1 MLHKA
6 TSALGRI
13 MHSKKVIVVSA
24 SGKKVELIPPVV
36 LDPPDF
42 GPTGLI
48 WTTIETITID
58 EDFKYYNSELTG
70 NPKVDL
76 QIIYGSKD
84 VHNSVGILTR
94 PTEDNIAK
102 IKRNYDISLTKC
114 EDTYLINN
122 GRHRIVY
129 LKHYYADC
137 YPYCDTEEA
146 LKALKQKV
154 TIPVRI
160 NKRLEDRQINE
171 ILIFLKEKYEKMYIY
186 KTDVLNDN
194 PELAIFYEGSL
205 YYVKNK
211 EEITDFYQRIELGED
226 LSEYKLLILE
236 DITYPDINRVFEELH
251 NLYGNNIY
259 QLSYI
264 GLIRL
269 LKLTPLTID
278 GIPIKVEQ
286 LPLKKLYLK
295 YLDMTTCYMICQ
307 TYDVDLPE
315 DTSFQYSKFSKEH
328 KIGIYLMQIINQ
340 HLEYKDLPWEEIF
353 AILHQDP
360 KLSQYDSDYLKDIA
374 MEHGIRELLGDQ
386 IFVMKKKKK
395 NG

>member
-1 MLHKA
+1 MLNKA
-6 TSALGRI
+6 TSALSKI
-13 MHSKKVIVVSA
+13 MRSKKIIVVS
-24 SGKKVELIPPVV
+24 SNGKRLEYIPPVV
-36 LDPPDF
+36 IEPPDF

-48 WTTIETITID
+48 WTTIEQITID

-76 QIIYGSKD
+76 QLIYGSKD

-94 PTEDNIAK
+94 PSEDNIAR

-114 EDTYLINN
+114 DDTYLINN

-129 LKHYYADC
+129 LKHYFADC
-137 YPYCDTEEA
+137 YQYCDTEEA
-146 LKALKQKV
+146 LNTLKQKV

-160 NKRLEDRQINE
+160 NKRLEDRRINE
-171 ILIFLKEKYEKMYIY
+171 ILIFLKENYEDMFIF

-194 PELAIFYEGSL
+194 PELAIFYEDSL

-211 EEITDFYQRIELGED
+211 DEIIDFYQRIELGED
-226 LSEYKLLILE
+226 LTEYKLLNLE
-236 DITYPDINRVFEELH
+236 PVTYPDINRVFEELH
-251 NLYGNNIY
+251 NIYGNHIY
-259 QLSYI
+259 ELSYI

-269 LKLTPLTID
+269 LKLTPLYID
-278 GIPIKVEQ
+278 GISIKVEQ
-286 LPLKKLYLK
+286 LPLKKLYFK
-295 YLDMTTCYMICQ
+295 YLDMTTCYMICN
-307 TYDVDLPE
+307 TYDIDLPE

-340 HLEYKDLPWEEIF
+340 HLEYKEYTWEQIF
-353 AILHQDP
+353 AILHEDP

-386 IFVMKKKKK
+386 IFTKKRKK
-395 NG
+395 

>member
-1 MLHKA
+1 MLNKA
-6 TSALGRI
+6 TGALSKI
-13 MHSKKVIVVSA
+13 MRSKKIIVVS
-24 SGKKVELIPPVV
+24 SNGKRLEYIPPVV
-36 LDPPDF
+36 IEPPDF

-48 WTTIETITID
+48 WTTIEQITID

-76 QIIYGSKD
+76 QLIYGSKD
-84 VHNSVGILTR
+84 VHNSIGILTR
-94 PTEDNIAK
+94 PSEDNIAR

-114 EDTYLINN
+114 DDTYLINN

-129 LKHYYADC
+129 LKHYFADC
-137 YPYCDTEEA
+137 YQYCDTEEA
-146 LKALKQKV
+146 LNTLKQKV

-160 NKRLEDRQINE
+160 NKRLEDRRINE
-171 ILIFLKEKYEKMYIY
+171 ILIFLKEKYEDMFIF

-194 PELAIFYEGSL
+194 PELAIFYEDSL

-211 EEITDFYQRIELGED
+211 DEIIDFYQRIELGED
-226 LSEYKLLILE
+226 LTEYKLLNLE
-236 DITYPDINRVFEELH
+236 PVTYPDINRVFEELH
-251 NLYGNNIY
+251 NIYGNHIY
-259 QLSYI
+259 ELSYI

-269 LKLTPLTID
+269 LKLTPLYID
-278 GIPIKVEQ
+278 GISIKVEQ
-286 LPLKKLYLK
+286 LPLKKLYFK
-295 YLDMTTCYMICQ
+295 YLDMTTCYMICN
-307 TYDVDLPE
+307 TYDIDLPE

-340 HLEYKDLPWEEIF
+340 HLEYKEYTWEQIF
-353 AILHQDP
+353 AILHEDP

-386 IFVMKKKKK
+386 IFVKRKKK
-395 NG
+395 

>member
-1 MLHKA
+1 MLNKA
-6 TSALGRI
+6 TSALSKI
-13 MHSKKVIVVSA
+13 MRSKKIIVVS
-24 SGKKVELIPPVV
+24 SNGKRLEYIPPVV
-36 LDPPDF
+36 IEPPDF

-48 WTTIETITID
+48 WTTIEQITID

-76 QIIYGSKD
+76 QLIYGSKD

-94 PTEDNIAK
+94 PSEDNIAR

-114 EDTYLINN
+114 DDTYLINN

-129 LKHYYADC
+129 LKHYFADC
-137 YPYCDTEEA
+137 YQYCDTEEA
-146 LKALKQKV
+146 LNTLKQKV

-160 NKRLEDRQINE
+160 NKRLEDRRINE
-171 ILIFLKEKYEKMYIY
+171 ILIFLKEKYEDMFIF

-194 PELAIFYEGSL
+194 LELAIFYEDSL

-211 EEITDFYQRIELGED
+211 DEIIDFYQRIELGED
-226 LSEYKLLILE
+226 LTEYKLLNLE
-236 DITYPDINRVFEELH
+236 PVTYPDINRVFEELH
-251 NLYGNNIY
+251 NIYGNHIY
-259 QLSYI
+259 ELSYI

-269 LKLTPLTID
+269 LKLTPLYID
-278 GIPIKVEQ
+278 GISIKVEQ
-286 LPLKKLYLK
+286 LPLKKLYFK
-295 YLDMTTCYMICQ
+295 YLDMTTCYMICN
-307 TYDVDLPE
+307 TYDIDLPE

-340 HLEYKDLPWEEIF
+340 HLEYKEYTWEQIF
-353 AILHQDP
+353 AILHEDP

-386 IFVMKKKKK
+386 IFTKKRKK
-395 NG
+395 

>member
-1 MLHKA
+1 MLNKA
-6 TSALGRI
+6 TGALSKI
-13 MHSKKVIVVSA
+13 MRSKKIIVVS
-24 SGKKVELIPPVV
+24 SNGKRLEYIPPVV
-36 LDPPDF
+36 IEPPDF

-48 WTTIETITID
+48 WTTIEQITID

-76 QIIYGSKD
+76 QLIYGSKD

-94 PTEDNIAK
+94 PSEDNIAR

-114 EDTYLINN
+114 DDTYLINN

-129 LKHYYADC
+129 LKHYFADC
-137 YPYCDTEEA
+137 YQYCDTEEA
-146 LKALKQKV
+146 LNTLKQKV

-160 NKRLEDRQINE
+160 NKRLEDRRINE
-171 ILIFLKEKYEKMYIY
+171 ILIFLKEKYEDMFIF

-194 PELAIFYEGSL
+194 PELAIFYEDSL

-211 EEITDFYQRIELGED
+211 DEIIDFYQRIELGED
-226 LSEYKLLILE
+226 LTEYKLLNLE
-236 DITYPDINRVFEELH
+236 PVTYPDINRVFEELH
-251 NLYGNNIY
+251 NIYGNHIY
-259 QLSYI
+259 ELSYI

-269 LKLTPLTID
+269 LKLTPLYID
-278 GIPIKVEQ
+278 GISIKVEQ
-286 LPLKKLYLK
+286 LPLKKLYFK
-295 YLDMTTCYMICQ
+295 YLDMTTCYMICN
-307 TYDVDLPE
+307 TYDIDLPE

-340 HLEYKDLPWEEIF
+340 HLEYKEYTWEQIF
-353 AILHQDP
+353 AILHEDP
-360 KLSQYDSDYLKDIA
+360 KLSQYDSDYLKDIS

-386 IFVMKKKKK
+386 IFTKKRKK
-395 NG
+395 

>member
-1 MLHKA
+1 MLNKA
-6 TSALGRI
+6 TSALSKI
-13 MHSKKVIVVSA
+13 MRSKKIIVVS
-24 SGKKVELIPPVV
+24 SNGKRLEYIPPVV
-36 LDPPDF
+36 IEPPDF

-48 WTTIETITID
+48 WTTIEQITID

-76 QIIYGSKD
+76 QLIYGSKD

-94 PTEDNIAK
+94 PSEDNIAR

-114 EDTYLINN
+114 DDTYLINN

-129 LKHYYADC
+129 LKHYFADC
-137 YPYCDTEEA
+137 YQYCDTEEA
-146 LKALKQKV
+146 LNTLKQKV

-160 NKRLEDRQINE
+160 NKRLEDRRINE
-171 ILIFLKEKYEKMYIY
+171 ILIFLKENYEDMFIF

-194 PELAIFYEGSL
+194 PELAIFYEDSL

-211 EEITDFYQRIELGED
+211 DEIIDFYQRIELGED
-226 LSEYKLLILE
+226 LTEYKLLNLE
-236 DITYPDINRVFEELH
+236 PVTYPDINRVFEELH
-251 NLYGNNIY
+251 NIYGNHIY
-259 QLSYI
+259 ELSYI

-269 LKLTPLTID
+269 LKLTPLYID
-278 GIPIKVEQ
+278 GISIKVEQ
-286 LPLKKLYLK
+286 LPLKKLYFK
-295 YLDMTTCYMICQ
+295 YLDMTTCYMICN
-307 TYDVDLPE
+307 TYDIDLPE

-340 HLEYKDLPWEEIF
+340 HLEYKEYTWEQIF
-353 AILHQDP
+353 AILHEDP

-386 IFVMKKKKK
+386 IFTKRKKK
-395 NG
+395 

>member
-1 MLHKA
+1 MLNKA
-6 TSALGRI
+6 TSALSKI
-13 MHSKKVIVVSA
+13 MRSKKIIVVS
-24 SGKKVELIPPVV
+24 SNGKRLEYIPPVV
-36 LDPPDF
+36 IEPPDF

-48 WTTIETITID
+48 WTTIEQITID

-76 QIIYGSKD
+76 QLIYGSKD

-94 PTEDNIAK
+94 PSEDNIAR

-114 EDTYLINN
+114 DDTYLINN

-129 LKHYYADC
+129 LKHYFADC
-137 YPYCDTEEA
+137 YQYCDTEEA
-146 LKALKQKV
+146 LNTLKQKV

-160 NKRLEDRQINE
+160 NKRLEDRRINE
-171 ILIFLKEKYEKMYIY
+171 ILIFLKEKYEDMFIF

-211 EEITDFYQRIELGED
+211 DEIIDFYQRIELGED
-226 LSEYKLLILE
+226 LTEYKLLNLE
-236 DITYPDINRVFEELH
+236 PVTYPDINRVFEELH
-251 NLYGNNIY
+251 NIYGNHIY
-259 QLSYI
+259 ELSYI

-269 LKLTPLTID
+269 LKLTPLYID
-278 GIPIKVEQ
+278 GISIKVEQ
-286 LPLKKLYLK
+286 LPLKKLYFK
-295 YLDMTTCYMICQ
+295 YLDMTTCYMICN
-307 TYDVDLPE
+307 TYDIDLPE

-340 HLEYKDLPWEEIF
+340 HLEYKEYTWEQIF
-353 AILHQDP
+353 AILHEDP

-386 IFVMKKKKK
+386 IFTKKRKK
-395 NG
+395 

>member
-1 MLHKA
+1 MLNKA
-6 TSALGRI
+6 TSALSRI
-13 MHSKKVIVVSA
+13 MRSKKIIIVSPN
-24 SGKKVELIPPVV
+24 GKRLEYIPPVV
-36 LDPPDF
+36 IEPPDF

-48 WTTIETITID
+48 WTTIEQITID

-76 QIIYGSKD
+76 QLIYGSKD

-94 PTEDNIAK
+94 PSEDNIAR

-114 EDTYLINN
+114 DDTYLINN

-129 LKHYYADC
+129 LKHYFADC
-137 YPYCDTEEA
+137 YQYCDTEEA
-146 LKALKQKV
+146 LNTLKQKV

-160 NKRLEDRQINE
+160 NKRLEDRRINE
-171 ILIFLKEKYEKMYIY
+171 ILIFLKEKYEDMFIF

-194 PELAIFYEGSL
+194 PELAIFYEDSL

-211 EEITDFYQRIELGED
+211 DEIIDFYQRIELGED
-226 LSEYKLLILE
+226 LTEYKLLNLE
-236 DITYPDINRVFEELH
+236 PVTYPDINRVFEELH
-251 NLYGNNIY
+251 NIYGNHIY
-259 QLSYI
+259 ELSYI

-269 LKLTPLTID
+269 LKLTPLYID
-278 GIPIKVEQ
+278 GISIKVEQ
-286 LPLKKLYLK
+286 LPLKKLYFK
-295 YLDMTTCYMICQ
+295 YLDMTTCYMICN
-307 TYDVDLPE
+307 TYDIDLPE

-340 HLEYKDLPWEEIF
+340 HLEYKEYTWEQIF
-353 AILHQDP
+353 AILHEDP

-386 IFVMKKKKK
+386 IFTKKRKK
-395 NG
+395 

>member
-1 MLHKA
+1 MLNKA
-6 TSALGRI
+6 TSALSKI
-13 MHSKKVIVVSA
+13 MRSKKIIVVS
-24 SGKKVELIPPVV
+24 SNGKRLEYIPPVV
-36 LDPPDF
+36 IEPPDF

-48 WTTIETITID
+48 WTTIEQITID

-76 QIIYGSKD
+76 QLIYGSKD

-94 PTEDNIAK
+94 PSEDNIAR

-114 EDTYLINN
+114 DDTYLINN

-129 LKHYYADC
+129 LKHYFADC
-137 YPYCDTEEA
+137 YQYCDTEEA
-146 LKALKQKV
+146 LNTLKQKV

-160 NKRLEDRQINE
+160 NKRLEDRRINE
-171 ILIFLKEKYEKMYIY
+171 ILIFLKEKYEDMFIF

-194 PELAIFYEGSL
+194 PELAIFYEDSL

-211 EEITDFYQRIELGED
+211 DEIIDFYQRIELGED
-226 LSEYKLLILE
+226 LTEYKLLNLE
-236 DITYPDINRVFEELH
+236 PVTYPDINRVFEELH
-251 NLYGNNIY
+251 NIYGNHIY
-259 QLSYI
+259 ELSYI

-269 LKLTPLTID
+269 LKLTPLYID
-278 GIPIKVEQ
+278 GISIKVEQ
-286 LPLKKLYLK
+286 LPLKKLYFK
-295 YLDMTTCYMICQ
+295 YLDMTTCYMICN
-307 TYDVDLPE
+307 TYDIDLPE

-340 HLEYKDLPWEEIF
+340 HLEYKEYTWEQIF
-353 AILHQDP
+353 AILHEDP
-360 KLSQYDSDYLKDIA
+360 KLSQYDSDYLKDIS

-386 IFVMKKKKK
+386 IFTKKRKK
-395 NG
+395 